1 MRAGNL
7 WRNFDD
13 APWTNF
19 SIADALWYTFELHRY
34 IGQWEHKRAHD
45 GEDFFGAE
53 LLLSWRWESYK
64 VYPDLCGYRV

>member
-53 LLLSWRWESYK
+53 LLLS
-64 VYPDLCGYRV
+64 